1 MVKAPEAQASQ
12 NGDPVRNQTRKTYRR
27 IAPFYDLID
36 LPFEYG
42 RYRSIRPFLFH
53 GLRGRILDAGVGTGR
68 NMSFYP
74 AGSNVVGVDV
84 SPEMLE
90 RARRRTKKSAAA
102 VQLLQ
107 MDITRLDFAD
117 ASFDS
122 AVASF
127 VFCTLPK
134 ELQRPALCELN
145 RVVKPNGSIR
155 LMEYTAPQGPVRR
168 VIAQLFSPW
177 VRWAFGAS
185 LDRNIEQIVCQ
196 AGLIITHTRNVTS
209 AIQLVEIRAT
219 SVAKCNQT
227 EGDSG

>member
-1 MVKAPEAQASQ
+1 VVRAPDAHASE
-12 NGDPVRNQTRKTYRR
+12 NGDPTRNQTRKTYRR

-42 RYRSIRPFLFH
+42 RYRSIRPLLFH

-74 AGSNVVGVDV
+74 AGSKVVGVDL

-90 RARRRTKKSAAA
+90 RARRRTKKSPAS

-107 MDITRLDFAD
+107 MDVARLDFAD
-117 ASFDS
+117 ASFDA

-127 VFCTLPK
+127 LFCTLPE
-134 ELQRPALCELN
+134 ELQLPALRELN

-155 LMEYTAPQGPVRR
+155 LMEYTPPQRPLRR
-168 VIAQLFSPW
+168 AIAKLFSPW

-185 LDRNIEQIVCQ
+185 LDRNVEQIVRR
-196 AGLIITHTRNVTS
+196 AGLIITHAQNVTS
-209 AIQLVEIRAT
+209 SIQFVEVRAT
-219 SVAKCNQT
+219 PVAKP
-227 EGDSG
+227 